1 MTYELWI
8 NGVFFDETRDHYLA
22 FAWFNDWLG
31 ICPGDVRLRFERDL
45 EPAGLFPRL
54 FL

>member
-8 NGVFFDETRDHYLA
+8 NGVFFDETRDHGLA
-22 FAWFNDWLG
+22 FAWFNDWLSRHPKTVG
-31 ICPGDVRLRFERDL
+31 LKFEPD
-45 EPAGLFPRL
+45 PDPTSFFPRL